1 MSNQSKKSPLPE
13 NSTEEEEEGQQEE
26 EEEEEGQQ
34 EEEEEDKKLQEPSQE
49 ATTGGG
55 GDERKVATLPP
66 SAQKTSVARNGP
78 VLKRCAANATN
89 SCPLKKVT
97 RAVTSP
103 EVEEQQRQQHIH
115 SLSILL
121 YNLQKPPG
129 GGRNKRKVTALLP
142 SAKKNSTARNGPAR
156 KPYVANLIRA
166 EPCKQV
172 RTRAISSRRVYNL
185 NAKSL
190 QASKKFDSPRQPL
203 GTSAER
209 PLENSA
215 KDGVS
220 QGKEK
225 KIKDKVHGEDDEE
238 GEGSGE
244 ENPRDDSDSI

>member
-1 MSNQSKKSPLPE
+1 MSNQSQKSPLPE
-13 NSTEEEEEGQQEE
+13 NSAEEEKEEGQQ
-26 EEEEEGQQ
+26 
-34 EEEEEDKKLQEPSQE
+34 EEEEDKKLQEPSQE
-49 ATTGGG
+49 ATGGG

-66 SAQKTSVARNGP
+66 SAQKTSVARKGP

-103 EVEEQQRQQHIH
+103 EVEEEIRQQHIR

-121 YNLQKPPG
+121 QTLQKPPG
-129 GGRNKRKVTALLP
+129 GGGGDKRKVTALPP
-142 SAKKNSTARNGPAR
+142 SAKKTSTARNGPAR

-166 EPCKQV
+166 KPCKQV
-172 RTRAISSRRVYNL
+172 RTRAISSRRVFNL

-190 QASKKFDSPRQPL
+190 QASKKFVSPRQPL
-203 GTSAER
+203 GTPAER

-238 GEGSGE
+238 SEGGGE
-244 ENPRDDSDSI
+244 ENPSDDSDSI

>member
-1 MSNQSKKSPLPE
+1 MSNQSQKSPLPE
-13 NSTEEEEEGQQEE
+13 NSAEEEEEGQQE
-26 EEEEEGQQ
+26 Q
-34 EEEEEDKKLQEPSQE
+34 EEDKKLQEPSQE
-49 ATTGGG
+49 ATGGG
-55 GDERKVATLPP
+55 GDERKVVTLPP
-66 SAQKTSVARNGP
+66 SAQKTSVARKGP
-78 VLKRCAANATN
+78 VLKRCAADATN

-103 EVEEQQRQQHIH
+103 EVEQQQHIH
-115 SLSILL
+115 SLSIVLQK
-121 YNLQKPPG
+121 LQKPPG
-129 GGRNKRKVTALLP
+129 GGGGDKRKVTALTP
-142 SAKKNSTARNGPAR
+142 SAQKTSTARNGPAR

-166 EPCKQV
+166 EPCKKV

-190 QASKKFDSPRQPL
+190 QASKKFYSPRQPL
-203 GTSAER
+203 GTPAER

-238 GEGSGE
+238 GEGGGE
-244 ENPRDDSDSI
+244 ENPDDSDSI